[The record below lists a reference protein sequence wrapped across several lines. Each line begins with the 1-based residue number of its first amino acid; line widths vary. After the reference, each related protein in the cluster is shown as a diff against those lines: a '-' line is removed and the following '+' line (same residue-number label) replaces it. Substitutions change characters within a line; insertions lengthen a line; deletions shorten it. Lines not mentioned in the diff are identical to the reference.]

1 MPREEKKTAAA
12 EQPPPS
18 RKIGRMRAVNLA
30 RQDGRSLASTQDAAQ
45 EGREPVGNGQAAAGF
60 SDDFKPGVAAV
71 EGAAGL
77 GAAGAAGLAAAGFF
91 AGAGFLA
98 AGFLAAGFLA
108 AGFLAA
114 AFFGAAFLAAGF
126 LAAAFFF
133 GAAFLAAGFLAAAF
147 FFGAA
152 FLAAGFLAAAFF
164 GAAFLAAG
172 FLAAAFFGA
181 AFFAAGFLAVAIS
194 NLLNKVT
201 RKKRHYRNPPK
212 FARTIQGTASRTF
225 ECFNDNSVRH
235 RLAETVSRTSRPWL
249 DRWDAMAG
257 HSDKCCLAQCSALR
271 FEARARCCWRR
282 GLA

>member
-147 FFGAA
+147 F
-152 FLAAGFLAAAFF
+152 
-164 GAAFLAAG
+164 
-172 FLAAAFFGA
+172 GA